1 LIPLLVVD
9 AANVVG
15 MVPDGWWRRRA
26 EAAALLRDALEPVA
40 GHGLPGLPAPLEVVL
55 VVEGAAARIEDGPS
69 VRVVA
74 ARGTGDDEIVDVVRR
89 ADPGRRRAVATA
101 DRGLRSRARAL
112 GAEIV
117 PPSALPPRPSLR

>member
-1 LIPLLVVD
+1 MDPLLIVD

-40 GHGLPGLPAPLEVVL
+40 ERGLPGWPGPLEVVL
-55 VVEGAAARIEDGPS
+55 VVEGAASRIRDGEA

-74 ARGTGDDEIVDVVRR
+74 APGSGDDEIVELVRR
-89 ADPGRRRAVATA
+89 AGDARRRLVATA
-101 DRGLRSRARAL
+101 DRGLRSRVLAL
-112 GAEIV
+112 GGEVV
-117 PPSALPPRPSLR
+117 PPSALPRRPSLR